1 MVQSKRKDHAV
12 NVEEWGW
19 ERKNDEYV
27 TRWMTLPE
35 ASKAC
40 QELVNEASLNNVQK
54 EGVNVERVILLAL
67 TFVIAKVVANDK
79 RIKKFESNIYSNI
92 SFI

>member
-19 ERKNDEYV
+19 ERKNDLYV

-40 QELVNEASLNNVQK
+40 QELVNEAALNNVLK

-67 TFVIAKVVANDK
+67 NFVIAKVVANDK
-79 RIKKFESNIYSNI
+79 RIKKFESNIYSYI